1 MQFNEF
7 QSLCRRT
14 MREEDNLERIKHAGE
29 GFASEAGEY
38 IDAIKKT
45 RYGKPLDR
53 TNLIEEVSDILF
65 YCAMAAEGL
74 GISLNDIAQVNVN
87 KLRARYPEGFTAR
100 DATIRDLSAEAVA
113 MTGVV
118 DGR

>member
-7 QSLCRRT
+7 QNLCRRT
-14 MREEDNLERIKHAGE
+14 MRDEDDLERIKHAGE
-29 GFASEAGEY
+29 GFASESGEY

-45 RYGKPLDR
+45 RYGKELDR

-74 GISLNDIAQVNVN
+74 GVSLDSIAKVNIN
-87 KLRARYPEGFTAR
+87 KLRARYPEGFTEH
-100 DATIRDLSAEAVA
+100 DANFRDLNAEAVA
-113 MTGVV
+113 MVGNA
-118 DGR
+118 